1 MKYVNHVI
9 KNIKY
14 LRKKYR
20 LSQVEFA
27 KRAGVTQATINRW
40 EKGLIS
46 PTIDNLFNVCE
57 NFHISMGD
65 LICKD
70 LSIEDNLNVKGI
82 KKISSG
88 SGVEIIIDKNAK
100 LTAETVVDIQKKLM
114 NELEDE
120 KSKTDD
126 QKKL

>member
-14 LRKKYR
+14 LRKKYK

-120 KSKTDD
+120 KSKADD

>member
-14 LRKKYR
+14 LRTKYK

-27 KRAGVTQATINRW
+27 KKAGVTQATINRW

-70 LSIEDNLNVKGI
+70 LTIEDNLNVKGI

-88 SGVEIIIDKNAK
+88 DGVEIIIDKNAK

-114 NELEDE
+114 NVH
-120 KSKTDD
+120 
-126 QKKL
+126 

>member
-14 LRKKYR
+14 LRKKYK